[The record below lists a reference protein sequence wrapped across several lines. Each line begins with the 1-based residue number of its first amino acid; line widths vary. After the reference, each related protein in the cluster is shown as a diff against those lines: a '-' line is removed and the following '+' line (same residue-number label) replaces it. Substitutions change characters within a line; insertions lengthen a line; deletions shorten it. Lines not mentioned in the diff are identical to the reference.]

1 MKIVEQYL
9 RAVGSKLPWNSRKDI
24 TEELRSLLLD
34 QIEADF
40 GLEPSEKELKES
52 ITRFGSPGQVAAR
65 YRSGRQVIS
74 PGLTELYFMIMAI
87 MAGAMLL
94 AFSTAFI
101 VEAFQDMPVGK
112 VLVKGILMIFANSF
126 GGWLSGVGALTLTF
140 IILSRFIKS
149 SINIDE
155 GWTVEDLKD
164 VTVGNKIESRAE
176 SIFSIVFLFIFIVL
190 MNFYPSILTL
200 GENLFTRSGL
210 MLGHRVVIEV
220 FRRYIGLL
228 TILWAAGIIFRVATL
243 HKGEKGKG
251 LILGELGLS
260 AAEALV
266 SGIMFFD
273 SRLYYD
279 VNGWIGFKVI
289 LAIILVVNL
298 AEIGAGVFRMV
309 RDRVVEA

>member
-9 RAVGSKLPWNSRKDI
+9 KAVGSNLSWNSRKDI
-24 TEELRSLLLD
+24 TEELRSLLMD
-34 QIEADF
+34 QIEADY
-40 GLEPSEKELKES
+40 GLEPNEKEVKEA
-52 ITRFGSPGQVAAR
+52 ITKFGSPSQVADR

-94 AFSTAFI
+94 AFSTVFI
-101 VEAFQDMPVGK
+101 VEALQHMPAGRQ
-112 VLVKGILMIFANSF
+112 LIKGILMIFANTL
-126 GGWLSGVGALTLTF
+126 GGWLSGVGALTLSF
-140 IILSRFIKS
+140 IILSRFIKR

-164 VTVGNKIESRAE
+164 VTMGTKPESRVE
-176 SIFSIVFLFIFIVL
+176 SIFTIVFLFILIVL
-190 MNFYPSILTL
+190 MNLYPSILTL

-220 FRRYIGLL
+220 FRRYIGVL
-228 TILWAAGIIFRVATL
+228 TILWAAGIVFRVTTL

-251 LILGELGLS
+251 LMLGELGLS
-260 AAEALV
+260 GAEVLL
-266 SGIMFFD
+266 SGIMLFD

-279 VNGWIGFKVI
+279 VHGWIGFKVI
-289 LAIILVVNL
+289 FVIILVVNL
-298 AEIGAGVFRMV
+298 FEIGSGVFRMV
-309 RDRVVEA
+309 RERVVEA